1 MRAGEPHSR
10 ERSSRPGAATK
21 LDLGAAFREVVRL
34 YRAHWRL
41 LTLLAVAVLLP
52 QALLDA
58 AFGEIKVERLDSLAD
73 VSRLLSIP
81 VAVVVNLGGE
91 AFYSGVVAA
100 VALHWRAGFAQP
112 HLREVAARIPYL
124 TLIAI
129 DLVVAIG
136 IALGLALLI
145 LPGILFAAY
154 TLTAPPLVE
163 VRGLGVRA
171 ALREARELVR
181 GNFRRVLAATL
192 VAYLGTELA
201 VQLLAL
207 PFHGYGIEAAA
218 HLAAEAIVEPFQG
231 MAAVI
236 VALAL
241 LDIHGR
247 ETVPIRG
254 RTTPT

>member
-1 MRAGEPHSR
+1 MRAPVR
-10 ERSSRPGAATK
+10 D
-21 LDLGAAFREVVRL
+21 LDLGEVFREVVRL

-41 LTLLAVAVLLP
+41 LTLVAVAVLLP

-81 VAVVVNLGGE
+81 LAVVINLGGE

-100 VALHWRAGFAQP
+100 VVLHWRAGVGRP
-112 HLREVAARIPYL
+112 HMREVAAGIPYL

-129 DLVVAIG
+129 DLVVSVG
-136 IALGLALLI
+136 IALGLALLVV
-145 LPGILFAAY
+145 PGILFAVY
-154 TLTAPPLVE
+154 TFTAPALAE

-171 ALREARELVR
+171 ALREGRELVK

-201 VQLLAL
+201 VQALVL
-207 PFHGYGIEAAA
+207 PFHGFGIEAVA
-218 HLAAEAIVEPFQG
+218 HLAAEALVEPFQG
-231 MAAVI
+231 ATAVI

-247 ETVPIRG
+247 ETVPVRG
-254 RTTPT
+254 GAGTG